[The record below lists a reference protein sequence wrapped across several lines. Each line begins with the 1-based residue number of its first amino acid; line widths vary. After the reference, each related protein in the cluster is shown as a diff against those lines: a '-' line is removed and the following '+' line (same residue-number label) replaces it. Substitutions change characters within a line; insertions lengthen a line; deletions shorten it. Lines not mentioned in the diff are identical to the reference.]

1 MKRRTMLRM
10 PLYGAFAGLAARTLP
25 EVKTEPPPPPEPKPT
40 PRQRRFTQRALADL
54 DATYVQQYEKT
65 LLELMAIT
73 RYT

>member
-1 MKRRTMLRM
+1 M
-10 PLYGAFAGLAARTLP
+10 PLYGAFAGMAARTLP

-54 DATYVQQYEKT
+54 DIVVEKT
-65 LLELMAIT
+65 LFETMALS